1 MPSPVVKEK
10 PYFKDAPVS
19 CDGCIEVFTLG
30 RFKVCH
36 NGKVISEKSKRSQ
49 KLWELFKY
57 LISHREKCVQQD
69 TLIELL
75 WPEQEIG
82 DPAHALRTLTYRLRR
97 VFAEEL
103 SPEYKVVIIPHRG
116 CYSIN
121 KEVPLWL
128 DTVQFE
134 KLCAE
139 AHRLAGEGQTSA
151 AIATYYRAL
160 DYYQGDYLPEC
171 MADWVVPLRTYYRN
185 MYIQNFLELYSLLK
199 ESQNFDAAAKACS
212 AALLVAPF
220 EEELHLRQ
228 IEALALGGKT
238 SQAREHYEYIT
249 RYFTRELGVKPSLDV
264 EELLLPAEEEIPNT
278 VDALSAIRKKLA
290 KPDSV
295 KGAFLCGPGL
305 FQPICRLESRRLE
318 RSGYMAYLC
327 QFSFRPKGGERAK
340 ANELNQFCYELEKVL
355 LNCLR
360 KGDVV
365 CRWNHDQYL
374 VLLSNL
380 NAANARKVAKRVLS
394 HFQKECGASATGLLH
409 CMILP
414 LLQTSPGRKSVRQG
428 KKPVK

>member
-1 MPSPVVKEK
+1 
-10 PYFKDAPVS
+10 
-19 CDGCIEVFTLG
+19 
-30 RFKVCH
+30 
-36 NGKVISEKSKRSQ
+36 
-49 KLWELFKY
+49 
-57 LISHREKCVQQD
+57 
-69 TLIELL
+69 
-75 WPEQEIG
+75 
-82 DPAHALRTLTYRLRR
+82 
-97 VFAEEL
+97 
-103 SPEYKVVIIPHRG
+103 
-116 CYSIN
+116 
-121 KEVPLWL
+121 
-128 DTVQFE
+128 
-134 KLCAE
+134 
-139 AHRLAGEGQTSA
+139 
-151 AIATYYRAL
+151 
-160 DYYQGDYLPEC
+160 
-171 MADWVVPLRTYYRN
+171 
-185 MYIQNFLELYSLLK
+185 
-199 ESQNFDAAAKACS
+199 
-212 AALLVAPF
+212 
-220 EEELHLRQ
+220 
-228 IEALALGGKT
+228 
-238 SQAREHYEYIT
+238 
-249 RYFTRELGVKPSLDV
+249 VKPSLDV